1 MPSVEEMLNEKTN
14 KQTTVKKQIKKSE
27 FVHDKIHN
35 FCILKARL
43 GSEIIKSDEQRL
55 FN

>member
-1 MPSVEEMLNEKTN
+1 MKKQTNE
-14 KQTTVKKQIKKSE
+14 QTTVKKQIKKSE